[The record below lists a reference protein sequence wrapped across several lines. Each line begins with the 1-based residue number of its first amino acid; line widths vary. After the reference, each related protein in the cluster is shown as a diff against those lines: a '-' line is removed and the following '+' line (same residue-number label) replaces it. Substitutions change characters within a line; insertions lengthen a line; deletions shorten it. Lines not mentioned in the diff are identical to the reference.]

1 MTRVRTVL
9 VLICCLASMTSPSL
23 AQNMDLPALR
33 LRIDQGDP
41 LSTIPKL
48 EEHLKSRP
56 NDPEALFLLARAYYL
71 AGGSVNLNR
80 AEVSIKACFRVMNVP
95 KPEHHWQ
102 AGLIYAAQNKYKD
115 ALAALKIAASSTNAS
130 SRDTYRFSMDWG
142 SVAWRSGDQRQAL
155 DAYRRAARSEP
166 MQPLPW
172 LHQGVIL
179 LALNYPEQAE
189 SPLSRSISLMQAAGY
204 QRNHPSFAEA
214 YYWRGKVFETLGKY
228 DAAKDN
234 YRKALEGNPQH
245 RAAKDALS
253 SMEGR

>member
-1 MTRVRTVL
+1 MP
-9 VLICCLASMTSPSL
+9 SSPTL
-23 AQNMDLPALR
+23 AQNADLPTIR
-33 LRIDQGDP
+33 QRIEQGDP
-41 LSTIPKL
+41 LSIIPKL
-48 EEHLKSRP
+48 EEHLKARP

-71 AGGSVNLNR
+71 AGGSVNLTR
-80 AEVSIKACFRVMNVP
+80 AEEAIKSCFRVMNVP

-102 AGLIYAAQNKYKD
+102 AGLIYAVQNRFKD
-115 ALAALKIAASSTNAS
+115 ALNALKIAASSTNAS
-130 SRDTYRFSMDWG
+130 SKDTYRFSMDWG

-155 DAYRRAARSEP
+155 DAYRRAARAEP
-166 MQPLPW
+166 SQPLPW

-204 QRNHPSFAEA
+204 ARNHPSYAEA

-228 DAAKDN
+228 DLARDN
-234 YRKALEGNPQH
+234 YRKALEVNPQH

-253 SMEGR
+253 TMEGR